1 MDQRERWLTLF
12 LARANCEVRL
22 NWLDLVEKMR
32 LDFRSSRRG
41 YVLELS
47 RDLLGDYVLRR
58 HWFGLTNRRGGMK
71 QQVFVEE
78 EDAMREVAKIERNR
92 AKHGYQPISTPPP
105 RG

>member
-1 MDQRERWLTLF
+1 MKICG
-12 LARANCEVRL
+12 ARL
-22 NWLDLVEKMR
+22 SWLDLGEKMR
-32 LDFRSSRRG
+32 LDFRSSGRG

-78 EDAMREVAKIERNR
+78 EDAMREVAKIERSR
-92 AKHGYQPISTPPP
+92 MRHG
-105 RG
+105 

>member
-1 MDQRERWLTLF
+1 
-12 LARANCEVRL
+12 
-22 NWLDLVEKMR
+22 MR

-58 HWFGLTNRRGGMK
+58 HWFGLTSRRGGMK

-78 EDAMREVAKIERNR
+78 EDAMREVAKIERTR
-92 AKHGYQPISTPPP
+92 MRHGYQLKQME
-105 RG
+105 